1 MPVPVVVKQVGA
13 EVEPVSCGVSNDA
26 FGTLGVPNA
35 SWGTCGLPAR
45 VVSGAG
51 VTGVPPL
58 EVVNDAFRTLNV
70 LNASFTTFTI
80 T

>member
-1 MPVPVVVKQVGA
+1 MSCCVPD
-13 EVEPVSCGVSNDA
+13 DA

-35 SWGTCGLPAR
+35 SSGTYGLPVR

-58 EVVNDAFRTLNV
+58 KVVNDAFRTMNV